1 MLGLILCS
9 AVTGVAC
16 SGVCRSGRGV
26 LRPVGEMFRPDSAI
40 ASSGNA
46 CSGGPHEN
54 PMKLDAVAEFSFH
67 EDESE
72 GVCDEFAP
80 GLGRSSDRPGDT
92 DDDWKKA
99 ENANPCERE
108 SEWSGRVLAA
118 AGSPAAEEGFGSE

>member
-1 MLGLILCS
+1 MLGLIGGGGG
-9 AVTGVAC
+9 AGGAW
-16 SGVCRSGRGV
+16 SGVCRSGGGV
-26 LRPVGEMFRPDSAI
+26 LRAVGGMFRADSAI

-72 GVCDEFAP
+72 GACDEFAP

-92 DDDWKKA
+92 DDDWKNA

-118 AGSPAAEEGFGSE
+118 AGSPAAEESFGSE